1 MYLCDVSE
9 GAKAAEQGKISMDSV
24 LQQTENYNPK
34 TVFYLDQNDLYVYNG
49 ADTKV
54 FDTDVSTIVPI
65 HTEHYGY
72 FYFGEEAETCG

>member
-1 MYLCDVSE
+1 
-9 GAKAAEQGKISMDSV
+9 
-24 LQQTENYNPK
+24 
-34 TVFYLDQNDLYVYNG
+34 LYVYNG